1 MPPEHPLHPQLAN
14 LFADLQAH
22 FSGPLR
28 TDAATRLLYST
39 DASIYQIEPLGV
51 AFPRT
56 PDDLAAAVALAAQH
70 RIPIL
75 ARGAGSSLAGQ
86 AIGPALILDCSRYLD
101 HILAIDPEA
110 RTALVEPGVVLN
122 TLNRAAARHGLQ
134 FGPDP
139 ASAERATV
147 GGSIANNASGAHSI
161 VYGMCANHILS
172 AEVVLADGSLATF
185 DNSIIR
191 YSNNELSNHEVSNND
206 LSNNPLARIH
216 ATLARL
222 RQTHTEAMRTR
233 WPRTWRNA
241 SGYNLPY
248 LFSPSPLP
256 PGSPAP
262 LAPLLA
268 GSEGTLAVI
277 RRVTLNLVPKP
288 PHTILAVLAY
298 PDLAAACDAVPALL
312 EHQPTAVELIP
323 HNLIRLAHTVPAAAH
338 SLTWLDALPAQS
350 GEYALLVI
358 EFAGEDL
365 ALLKQR
371 ALALPGDVLLAE
383 TPQAQ
388 RDVWN
393 VRKLGLGILQSQPGE
408 PRPVTFIED
417 MAVPVEN
424 LGRFVR
430 EMDRIMAAH
439 GTRGDFYAHASAGC
453 LHMRPILNIKTPAGL
468 AAMRSIAAAAAD
480 LLASLGGTIS
490 GEHGDGQ
497 ARGEWLERIYGPE
510 IVDAFRQV
518 KAAFDPHNILNPG
531 KIVDAPPMDADLRRL
546 PLPANLGW
554 QPVMDFSRA
563 GGAPGAAGLIGA
575 LEMCNGAGVCRKAEG
590 TMCPSFQTTRDEMHS
605 TRGRA
610 NLLRAMLVNP
620 ALTPMGDEP
629 GDRAAA
635 EANAFA
641 ALDLCLACK
650 GCKADCPSA
659 VDMAKLKYEFMNA
672 HYRQHPRKLR
682 DYLFGYIGVIAPLG
696 AALAPLANWVM
707 RNPPLRR
714 AAERFFGLS
723 CHRPFPKFAGVP
735 LRNTHPSTA
744 LRASHA
750 TQPASSVLFL
760 SDTFNRYFYPE
771 TERAA
776 RQVWQALGVRVIDL
790 PILGAGR
797 TLISKGFLEPARK
810 HLARLVE
817 AIDRL
822 DPSAT
827 LPIVGLEPSE
837 IYTLRDELLD
847 FFPTDP
853 RIQSIAARAWMM
865 DEFVIRDSLFE
876 SRITNHESRITDDHI
891 LLHGHCY
898 QKAQPPA
905 ADGKPVGVA
914 ATVAMLKTAGYTVQV
929 IDDGCCGMAGA
940 FGYEVEHY
948 ALSMNVGELALF
960 PAVRAAPEATLV
972 AAGVSCQAQ
981 IEDGTQRLAIH
992 PIRLLAQ
999 VLTSD

>member
-1 MPPEHPLHPQLAN
+1 MTLSADFFHQLQK
-14 LFADLQAH
+14 D
-22 FSGPLR
+22 FSGEVR
-28 TDAATRLLYST
+28 TDYAARRLYST

-56 PDDLAAAVALAAQH
+56 PDDLSVAVTLAAQYQV
-70 RIPIL
+70 PVL

-86 AIGPALILDCSRYLD
+86 AIGAALILDCSRYLD
-101 HILAIDPEA
+101 RILEIDAENHI
-110 RTALVEPGVVLN
+110 ALVEPGVVLN
-122 TLNRAAARHGLQ
+122 ALNRAAARYGLQ

-161 VYGMCANHILS
+161 VYGMCADHIVS
-172 AEVVLADGSLATF
+172 AEVVLADGSLASL
-185 DNSIIR
+185 DRSAD
-191 YSNNELSNHEVSNND
+191 YSSNVTLSRVQ
-206 LSNNPLARIH
+206 A
-216 ATLARL
+216 AFARL
-222 RQTHTEAMRTR
+222 RQTHADAIRSR

-248 LFSPSPLP
+248 LFDHIV
-256 PGSPAP
+256 PGSPTGGVEGSRS

-277 RRVTLNLVPKP
+277 RRVALNLVARPRY
-288 PHTILAVLAY
+288 TILGVLAY
-298 PDLAAACDAVPALL
+298 PDIATACEAVPALL
-312 EHQPTAVELIP
+312 VHKPTAVELIP
-323 HNLIRLAHTVPAAAH
+323 YNLIRLARTIPAAAH

-350 GEYALLVI
+350 GEDDLLVV
-358 EFAGEDL
+358 EFSGDEPAP
-365 ALLKQR
+365 LKAR
-371 ALALPGDVLLAE
+371 ALALRGDVMLAE

-430 EMDRIMAAH
+430 EMNRMMAEH
-439 GTRGDFYAHASAGC
+439 GTRGDFYAHVSAGC
-453 LHMRPILNIKTPAGL
+453 LHMRPILNIKTPDGL

-480 LLASLGGTIS
+480 LLASLGGTMS

-518 KAAFDPHNILNPG
+518 KVAFDPHNLLNPG
-531 KIVDAPPMDADLRRL
+531 KIVNVPPMDADLRHP
-546 PLPANLGW
+546 PLPAKLTW
-554 QPVMDFSRA
+554 QPVMDFSRN
-563 GGAPGAAGLIGA
+563 GGVPGAAGFVGA
-575 LEMCNGAGVCRKAEG
+575 IEMCNGAGVCRKAEG
-590 TMCPSFQTTRDEMHS
+590 TMCPSFQATRDEMHS

-610 NLLRAMLVNP
+610 NLLRNML
-620 ALTPMGDEP
+620 ADAEP
-629 GDRAAA
+629 D
-635 EANAFA
+635 AFA
-641 ALDLCLACK
+641 VDDEALAFEALDLCLACK

-672 HYRQHPRKLR
+672 HYRTHRRKLR
-682 DYLFGYIGVIAPLG
+682 DYLFGYIGVVAPLG
-696 AALAPLANWVM
+696 AAFAPIANWIM

-723 CHRPFPKFAGVP
+723 CQRPFPAFQHLTFKRSNVP
-735 LRNTHPSTA
+735 TFTA
-744 LRASHA
+744 
-750 TQPASSVLFL
+750 QVLFL

-776 RQVWQALGVRVIDL
+776 RQVLRALQVKVIDV

-797 TLISKGFLEPARK
+797 TLISKGFLEPARQ
-810 HLARLVE
+810 HVARLVE
-817 AIDRL
+817 AIYRL
-822 DPSAT
+822 DPAGT

-847 FFPTDP
+847 FFPADA
-853 RIQSIAARAWMM
+853 RAQSVASRAWMV
-865 DEFVIRDSLFE
+865 DEFVIRQPAFASLVGNRQTA
-876 SRITNHESRITDDHI
+876 SAQQ
-891 LLHGHCY
+891 LLFHGHCY

-905 ADGKPVGVA
+905 PDGKPVGVA
-914 ATVAMLKTAGYTVQV
+914 ASVAALSAAGYTVKV

-948 ALSMNVGELALF
+948 NLSMRVGELALF
-960 PAVRAAPEATLV
+960 PAVRAAPDAILV

-992 PIRLLAQ
+992 PIRLLAE
-999 VLTSD
+999 VLTLD